1 MSGVPT
7 ADGPGGPLVDPLG
20 ATDEGPAARETPVA
34 AAEPSRSRRPS
45 GTADNLWV
53 WAGRVLGSSS
63 FRLALLYV
71 MLLSVSVAI
80 LLGFIYWSTAGYMD
94 RQLDATI
101 AAETQ
106 GLAEQYRRRGL
117 RGLTSLI
124 QERVARDPTGAG
136 VYLLVDENLQPLV
149 GNLDR
154 WPGGFPDADGWVH
167 FRLRERGP
175 DRTEEHAARAQ
186 VFRLQGDL
194 RLLVGRDVR
203 DLEATRRLIL
213 DALTWGLALTA
224 ALALIGG
231 WLMTGRV
238 VRRIEAI
245 NQTSRDIMQGDLSRR
260 IPLGGSG
267 DDFDQLA
274 EGLNRM
280 LARIES
286 LMAGV
291 RQVSD
296 NIAHDLRTPLTR
308 LRTKLEVLRAEL
320 ESALGEGHPTTTAVE
335 ETLADADVM
344 LGTFNALLRIARIE
358 SRGRRA
364 GFAEVDLVPL
374 AQDVAELYE
383 PVAAEKE
390 QQLRVEVPSSAIV
403 FGDRDLL
410 FQAIGNLMDNAVK
423 YTPAGGQVTLR
434 VEPSRGAVEV
444 QVADSGPGI
453 PPPLREAVFRRFFR
467 ADHSRST
474 PGSGLGLSLVQAV
487 IQLHGASITLG
498 DNGPGLRVTVR
509 LPRPQAAAQAC
520 GEPTETSS
528 APSTH

>member
-1 MSGVPT
+1 MTQEPGAPGLAGSPGAPFPAGKDLAVVDLQASQTPRASGR
-7 ADGPGGPLVDPLG
+7 ADD
-20 ATDEGPAARETPVA
+20 
-34 AAEPSRSRRPS
+34 
-45 GTADNLWV
+45 LWV
-53 WAGRVLGSSS
+53 WAARILGSSS
-63 FRLALLYV
+63 FRLAVLY
-71 MLLSVSVAI
+71 MLLLMVSVAI

-136 VYLLVDENLQPLV
+136 VYLLVDQGLQPLV

-167 FRLRERGP
+167 FRLRARGP
-175 DRTEEHAARAQ
+175 DHAEEHAARAQ

-203 DLEATRRLIL
+203 DLEATRGLIL
-213 DALTWGLALTA
+213 EALTWGLALTA
-224 ALALIGG
+224 GLALLGG
-231 WLMTGRV
+231 WLMTSRV

-245 NQTSRDIMQGDLSRR
+245 NETSRDIMEGDLSRR

-274 EGLNRM
+274 AGLNRM

-308 LRTKLEVLRAEL
+308 LRTKLELLRAEL
-320 ESALGEGHPTTTAVE
+320 ESSLGVGHPAGAAVE
-335 ETLADADVM
+335 ETIADAEVM
-344 LGTFNALLRIARIE
+344 LATFNALLRIARIE
-358 SRGRRA
+358 SGSQRA
-364 GFAEVDLVPL
+364 GFTQVDLAPL

-383 PVAAEKE
+383 PVAAEKH
-390 QQLRVEVPSSAIV
+390 QRLQVEVPGSAPVI
-403 FGDRDLL
+403 GDRDLL
-410 FQAIGNLMDNAVK
+410 FQALGNLVDNAVK
-423 YTPAGGQVTLR
+423 YTPEGGQISLRIRALAELIR
-434 VEPSRGAVEV
+434 VEVI
-444 QVADSGPGI
+444 DSGTGI
-453 PPPLREAVFRRFFR
+453 PEELHREVFRRFFR
-467 ADHSRST
+467 TDHSRST

-487 IQLHGASITLG
+487 IQLHGG
-498 DNGPGLRVTVR
+498 DIELEDEAPGLRVGVH
-509 LPRPQAAAQAC
+509 LPRLKPPGQAP
-520 GEPTETSS
+520 G
-528 APSTH
+528 

>member
-1 MSGVPT
+1 MRPEPSANALGEPQST
-7 ADGPGGPLVDPLG
+7 AIDRPLG
-20 ATDEGPAARETPVA
+20 KRAKARIPRPAK
-34 AAEPSRSRRPS
+34 RRRAIHP
-45 GTADNLWV
+45 ADDLGLWAV
-53 WAGRVLGSSS
+53 RVLGSSS
-63 FRLALLYV
+63 FRLAVLY
-71 MLLSVSVAI
+71 MLLLAVSVAI

-106 GLAEQYRRRGL
+106 GLAEQYRRGGL

-136 VYLLVDENLQPLV
+136 VYLLVDKNLKPLV

-175 DRTEEHAARAQ
+175 DRSEEHAARAQ
-186 VFRLQGDL
+186 VFRLKGDL
-194 RLLVGRDVR
+194 RLMVGRDIR
-203 DLEATRRLIL
+203 DLEAIRGLIL

-224 ALALIGG
+224 GLALLGG
-231 WLMTGRV
+231 WLMTSRV

-245 NQTSRDIMQGDLSRR
+245 NQTSRDIMEGDLSRR

-274 EGLNRM
+274 DGLNRM

-286 LMAGV
+286 LMTGV

-308 LRTKLEVLRAEL
+308 LRTKLELLRTEL
-320 ESALGEGHPTTTAVE
+320 NSALGDTHPTSAAVE
-335 ETLADADVM
+335 EIIADADVM

-358 SRGRRA
+358 YGSQRA

-374 AQDVAELYE
+374 AEDVAELYE

-390 QQLRVEVPSSAIV
+390 QTLQVDVPGSALV

-410 FQAIGNLMDNAVK
+410 FQALGNLVDNAVK
-423 YTPAGGQVTLR
+423 YTPEGGQVTMRIRSLPDTIAM
-434 VEPSRGAVEV
+434 E
-444 QVADSGPGI
+444 VADSGPGV
-453 PPPLREAVFRRFFR
+453 PEELRDEVFRRFFR

-487 IQLHGASITLG
+487 IQLHGATIELG

-509 LPRPQAAAQAC
+509 LPRPRST
-520 GEPTETSS
+520 GS
-528 APSTH
+528 ANNHHLPAPL

>member
-1 MSGVPT
+1 MRPDPAADGLGGSPAGRAPRPAEDGPTVVPT
-7 ADGPGGPLVDPLG
+7 RPSRPSKTP
-20 ATDEGPAARETPVA
+20 GPA
-34 AAEPSRSRRPS
+34 
-45 GTADNLWV
+45 DDLWV
-53 WAGRVLGSSS
+53 WAARVLGSSS
-63 FRLALLYV
+63 FRLAVLY
-71 MLLSVSVAI
+71 MLLLMVSVAI

-101 AAETQ
+101 EAETQ

-124 QERVARDPTGAG
+124 QERVARDPSGAG
-136 VYLLVDENLQPLV
+136 VYLLVDKNLQPLV

-154 WPGGFPDADGWVH
+154 WPGGFPDADGWVF

-175 DRTEEHAARAQ
+175 DRTEEHSARAQ

-213 DALTWGLALTA
+213 EALTWGLALTA
-224 ALALIGG
+224 GLALLGG
-231 WLMTGRV
+231 WLLTSRV

-245 NQTSRDIMQGDLSRR
+245 NQTSRDIMVGDLSRR

-274 EGLNRM
+274 AGLNRM

-320 ESALGEGHPTTTAVE
+320 ESALGEGHPASAAVE
-335 ETLADADVM
+335 ETIADAEVM
-344 LGTFNALLRIARIE
+344 LATFNALLRIARIE
-358 SRGRRA
+358 SGSQRA

-383 PVAAEKE
+383 PVAADKG
-390 QQLRVEVPSSAIV
+390 QTLRVVVPRSARV
-403 FGDRDLL
+403 YGDRDLL
-410 FQAIGNLMDNAVK
+410 FQALGNLVDNAVK
-423 YTPAGGQVTLR
+423 YTPEGGQVSLR
-434 VEPSRGAVEV
+434 VRPQRATIAVE
-444 QVADSGPGI
+444 VADSGPGI
-453 PPPLREAVFRRFFR
+453 PPELREEVFRRFFR

-487 IQLHGASITLG
+487 IQLHGANVELG
-498 DNGPGLRVTVR
+498 DNDPGLRVTVR
-509 LPRPQAAAQAC
+509 LPRPRSAAQV
-520 GEPTETSS
+520 PNQ
-528 APSTH
+528 PPDNP

>member
-1 MSGVPT
+1 MTQDPAAEGLSTQTPAAAPLPT
-7 ADGPGGPLVDPLG
+7 EDAPEVDTLRPSPGLRPR
-20 ATDEGPAARETPVA
+20 GPA
-34 AAEPSRSRRPS
+34 
-45 GTADNLWV
+45 DDLWV
-53 WAGRVLGSSS
+53 WAARVLGSSS
-63 FRLALLYV
+63 FRLALLY
-71 MLLSVSVAI
+71 MLLLMVSVAI

-117 RGLTSLI
+117 LGLTSLI

-136 VYLLVDENLQPLV
+136 VYLLVDQDLQPLV

-167 FRLRERGP
+167 FRLRARGP

-213 DALTWGLALTA
+213 EALTWGLALTA
-224 ALALIGG
+224 GLALLGG
-231 WLMTGRV
+231 WLMTSRV

-245 NQTSRDIMQGDLSRR
+245 NATSRDIMEGDLSRR

-274 EGLNRM
+274 AGLNRM

-308 LRTKLEVLRAEL
+308 LRTKLEILRAEL
-320 ESALGEGHPTTTAVE
+320 ESCLGEDHPAGAAVE
-335 ETLADADVM
+335 ETIADAEVM
-344 LGTFNALLRIARIE
+344 LATFNALLRIARIE
-358 SRGRRA
+358 SGSQRA

-383 PVAAEKE
+383 PVAAEKD
-390 QQLRVEVPSSAIV
+390 QRLRVEVPESALV
-403 FGDRDLL
+403 VGDRDLL
-410 FQAIGNLMDNAVK
+410 FQALGNLVDNAVK
-423 YTPAGGQVTLR
+423 YTPDGGQVALR
-434 VEPSRGAVEV
+434 IRPLAEMVAVEV
-444 QVADSGPGI
+444 VDSGPGV
-453 PPPLREAVFRRFFR
+453 PAELRKEVFRRFFR

-487 IQLHGASITLG
+487 VQLHGGSIELG
-498 DNGPGLRVTVR
+498 DEAPGLRVMVH
-509 LPRPQAAAQAC
+509 LPRPKPPAQS
-520 GEPTETSS
+520 PVQPPIT
-528 APSTH
+528 P

>member
-1 MSGVPT
+1 
-7 ADGPGGPLVDPLG
+7 
-20 ATDEGPAARETPVA
+20 
-34 AAEPSRSRRPS
+34 
-45 GTADNLWV
+45 
-53 WAGRVLGSSS
+53 
-63 FRLALLYV
+63 
-71 MLLSVSVAI
+71 MLLLAVSVAI

-124 QERVARDPTGAG
+124 KERVARDPTGAG
-136 VYLLVDENLQPLV
+136 VYLLVDKNLDPLV

-175 DRTEEHAARAQ
+175 DHTEEHAARAQ

-203 DLEATRRLIL
+203 DLEAIRGLIL

-224 ALALIGG
+224 GLALVGG

-245 NQTSRDIMQGDLSRR
+245 NQTSRDIMEGDLSRR
-260 IPLGGSG
+260 IPSGGSG

-274 EGLNRM
+274 DGLNRM
-280 LARIES
+280 LARIET

-308 LRTKLEVLRAEL
+308 LRTKLEVLRVEL
-320 ESALGEGHPTTTAVE
+320 ESALGEGHPAGAAVE
-335 ETLADADVM
+335 ETIADADVM
-344 LGTFNALLRIARIE
+344 LTTFNALLRIARIE
-358 SRGRRA
+358 SGSQRA
-364 GFAEVDLVPL
+364 GFAEVDLAPL

-383 PVAAEKE
+383 PVAADKD
-390 QQLRVEVPSSAIV
+390 QTLTVEVPPSALV
-403 FGDRDLL
+403 VGDRDLL
-410 FQAIGNLMDNAVK
+410 FQALGNLVDNAVK
-423 YTPAGGQVTLR
+423 YTPQGGQVTLR
-434 VEPSRGAVEV
+434 IRPLPDTIAVEV
-444 QVADSGPGI
+444 GDSGPGI
-453 PPPLREAVFRRFFR
+453 PPELREEVFRRFFR

-487 IQLHGASITLG
+487 IQLHGASIELA
-498 DNGPGLRVTVR
+498 DNRPGLRVTVR
-509 LPRPQAAAQAC
+509 LPRSKPSAQANHQV
-520 GEPTETSS
+520 PVT
-528 APSTH
+528 A

>member
-1 MSGVPT
+1 
-7 ADGPGGPLVDPLG
+7 
-20 ATDEGPAARETPVA
+20 
-34 AAEPSRSRRPS
+34 
-45 GTADNLWV
+45 
-53 WAGRVLGSSS
+53 
-63 FRLALLYV
+63 
-71 MLLSVSVAI
+71 
-80 LLGFIYWSTAGYMD
+80 
-94 RQLDATI
+94 
-101 AAETQ
+101 
-106 GLAEQYRRRGL
+106 
-117 RGLTSLI
+117 
-124 QERVARDPTGAG
+124 
-136 VYLLVDENLQPLV
+136 V

-154 WPGGFPDADGWVH
+154 WPGGFPNADGWIH

-203 DLEATRRLIL
+203 DLEATRGLIL

-224 ALALIGG
+224 GLALVGG
-231 WLMTGRV
+231 WLMTSRV

-245 NQTSRDIMQGDLSRR
+245 NQTSRDIMEGDLSRR

-274 EGLNRM
+274 DGLNRM
-280 LARIES
+280 LSRIET

-320 ESALGEGHPTTTAVE
+320 ESALGDGHPTSAAVE
-335 ETLADADVM
+335 ETIADADVM
-344 LGTFNALLRIARIE
+344 LTTFNALLRIARIE
-358 SRGRRA
+358 SGSQRA
-364 GFAEVDLVPL
+364 GFAEVDLAPL

-383 PVAAEKE
+383 PVAADKD
-390 QQLRVEVPSSAIV
+390 QTLLVEVPRSALVI
-403 FGDRDLL
+403 GDRDLL
-410 FQAIGNLMDNAVK
+410 FQALGNLVDNAVK
-423 YTPAGGQVTLR
+423 YTPEGGRVTLR
-434 VEPSRGAVEV
+434 IRPLADTIAVEV
-444 QVADSGPGI
+444 TDSGPGI
-453 PPPLREAVFRRFFR
+453 PPELRGEVFRRFFR

-487 IQLHGASITLG
+487 IQLHGASIELG

-509 LPRPQAAAQAC
+509 VPRPKPSAQVSNQAAA
-520 GEPTETSS
+520 TS
-528 APSTH
+528 

>member
-1 MSGVPT
+1 MRPGPS
-7 ADGPGGPLVDPLG
+7 ADGLGSPPRGLPSVPSERSTELTGPPRPR
-20 ATDEGPAARETPVA
+20 ATHPRGPA
-34 AAEPSRSRRPS
+34 
-45 GTADNLWV
+45 DDLWV

-63 FRLALLYV
+63 FRLAVLY
-71 MLLSVSVAI
+71 MLLLTVSVAI

-124 QERVARDPTGAG
+124 KERVARDPTGAG
-136 VYLLVDENLQPLV
+136 IYLLVDKNLEPLV

-154 WPGGFPDADGWVH
+154 WPGGFPSADGWIH

-203 DLEATRRLIL
+203 DLEATRGLIL

-224 ALALIGG
+224 GLALIGG
-231 WLMTGRV
+231 WLMTSRV

-245 NQTSRDIMQGDLSRR
+245 NQTSRDIMEGDLSRR

-274 EGLNRM
+274 DGLNRM
-280 LARIES
+280 LARIEN
-286 LMAGV
+286 LMSGV

-308 LRTKLEVLRAEL
+308 LRTKLEVLRTEL
-320 ESALGEGHPTTTAVE
+320 ESALGESHPASAAVE
-335 ETLADADVM
+335 ETIADADVM
-344 LGTFNALLRIARIE
+344 LTTFNALLRIARIE
-358 SRGRRA
+358 SGSQRA
-364 GFAEVDLVPL
+364 GFAEVDLAPL

-383 PVAAEKE
+383 PVAADKD
-390 QQLRVEVPSSAIV
+390 QTLMVEVPRSARVI
-403 FGDRDLL
+403 GDRDLL
-410 FQAIGNLMDNAVK
+410 FQALGNLVDNAVK
-423 YTPAGGQVTLR
+423 YTPEGGRVTLR
-434 VEPSRGAVEV
+434 IRPLAESIAVEV
-444 QVADSGPGI
+444 TDSGPGI
-453 PPPLREAVFRRFFR
+453 PPELRDEVFRRFFR

-487 IQLHGASITLG
+487 IQLHGASIELG

-509 LPRPQAAAQAC
+509 VPRPRPSAQANHQVAVT
-520 GEPTETSS
+520 P
-528 APSTH
+528 